1 MGGANAHHALTGGLC
16 QQGIQSINPGESCH
30 PITFLISSCV
40 YASKKR
46 FYVQLLV
53 SVQIFC
59 VIKKLSPLIIDDIV
73 NPLSVK
79 DFVIINCMLLT
90 MCMV

>member
-1 MGGANAHHALTGGLC
+1 M
-16 QQGIQSINPGESCH
+16 
-30 PITFLISSCV
+30 

-53 SVQIFC
+53 SVQILW
-59 VIKKLSPLIIDDIV
+59 VIKKLSHLIIDDIV

-79 DFVIINCMLLT
+79 DFVIINCMLLANDVHGVMLFT
-90 MCMV
+90 CTSLNLTIREACLPN